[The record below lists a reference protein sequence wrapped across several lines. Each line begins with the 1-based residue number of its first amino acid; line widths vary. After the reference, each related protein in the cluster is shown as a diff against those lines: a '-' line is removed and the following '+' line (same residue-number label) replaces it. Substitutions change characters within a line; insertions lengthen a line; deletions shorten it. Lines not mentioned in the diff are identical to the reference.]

1 MLDQDLEISGGVD
14 LPLPQIFRLF
24 GPQLSPKIGGNNET
38 NRGYAHS
45 TVEDANT
52 RPRLS
57 TSLLKLVRALGFKNS
72 PTFDK
77 MERRGMRVMKF

>member
-1 MLDQDLEISGGVD
+1 MYSAKGLSLRFQGQCRIEA
-14 LPLPQIFRLF
+14 F
-24 GPQLSPKIGGNNET
+24 SPKIGGNNET